1 MKIPLN
7 KIIRPFL
14 ITLIFLILL
23 EILTSSIVSILGF
36 SRFHIP
42 LNLVLLFYLA
52 IRLET
57 PFMAFLVFIV
67 QYTHSFFTIENW
79 AVGTFI
85 GILICRVVSKFR
97 DLIQISS
104 YPLTVAVMQVF
115 LMSWHLIYSSFFYFQ
130 TGGKTIFFERF
141 VTTFFEG
148 LVASLISYHLFSL
161 LDRIWFSGKER
172 EFGGV

>member
-14 ITLIFLILL
+14 ITLVFLMLI
-23 EILTSSIVSILGF
+23 EILTCSFIPLIGF
-36 SRFHIP
+36 TQLHIP
-42 LNLVLLFYLA
+42 FNLIILFYLA

-67 QYTHSFFTIENW
+67 QYSHSFFTIENW

-85 GILICRVVSKFR
+85 GILVCRVVSKFR

-104 YPLTVAVMQVF
+104 FPLTVLVVQIF
-115 LMSWHLIYSSFFYFQ
+115 LMSWHLIYSTFFYFQ

-141 VTTFFEG
+141 FPSFIEG
-148 LVASLISYHLFSL
+148 LIASLISYHLFSA
-161 LDRIWFSGKER
+161 LDRIWFYGKER
-172 EFGGV
+172 ELGGV

>member
-14 ITLIFLILL
+14 ITLIFLVIL
-23 EILTSSIVSILGF
+23 EILTSSLVSILGF
-36 SRFHIP
+36 TRFHIP
-42 LNLVLLFYLA
+42 LNLVILFYLA

-57 PFMAFLVFIV
+57 PFMAFLIFLV
-67 QYTHSFFTIENW
+67 QYSHSFFTIENW

-97 DLIQISS
+97 DLIQISN
-104 YPLTVAVMQVF
+104 YALTVLVVQIF

-141 VTTFFEG
+141 IIAFFEG
-148 LVASLISYHLFSL
+148 LMASLISYHLFSL

-172 EFGGV
+172 ELGGV